1 MESLET
7 LVFDAIIKIRNNKNQ
22 ANENSIHT
30 LISKG
35 CKSLNK
41 KQLLT
46 LTRENKI
53 INKPFSGKNSYF
65 TESDK
70 KIDDLSINNGLL
82 TIEILEIFK
91 GMFKEQQNSLLNI
104 VFQNTTPIQ
113 TSLDKL
119 TMEIKDNNDRLN
131 NIMKETD
138 DLKLS
143 IETYQNITDDKLK
156 DTENSIDKI
165 KETFKRE
172 IEKLKKDN
180 DDNNNKLRILEDRS
194 RRDNLRFDGIEE
206 WEEESWADTEQ
217 NLKDTLSDILG
228 IQNVKIERAHRVGD
242 KKRSPCRTIVAKLSS
257 FKMKERILA
266 EAKKMKPKGIQIY
279 EDFSKAT
286 VEIRKKNWE
295 KVKELRA
302 QNKYAI
308 LVYDK
313 IYNTG

>member
-1 MESLET
+1 
-7 LVFDAIIKIRNNKNQ
+7 
-22 ANENSIHT
+22 
-30 LISKG
+30 
-35 CKSLNK
+35 
-41 KQLLT
+41 
-46 LTRENKI
+46 
-53 INKPFSGKNSYF
+53 
-65 TESDK
+65 
-70 KIDDLSINNGLL
+70 
-82 TIEILEIFK
+82 
-91 GMFKEQQNSLLNI
+91 MFKEQQNALVNI
-104 VFQNTTPIQ
+104 VSQNTTPPQ
-113 TSLDKL
+113 TTLDKL
-119 TMEIKDNNDRLN
+119 TMEIKNNNGRLN
-131 NIMKETD
+131 NIMKEID
-138 DLKLS
+138 DLKRLIES
-143 IETYQNITDDKLK
+143 IETYQNIKDEELK
-156 DTENSIDKI
+156 DTGNLIDKI
-165 KETFKRE
+165 KETFKSE

-180 DDNNNKLRILEDRS
+180 DDTNNKLRILEDRS

-313 IYNTG
+313 IYTTG